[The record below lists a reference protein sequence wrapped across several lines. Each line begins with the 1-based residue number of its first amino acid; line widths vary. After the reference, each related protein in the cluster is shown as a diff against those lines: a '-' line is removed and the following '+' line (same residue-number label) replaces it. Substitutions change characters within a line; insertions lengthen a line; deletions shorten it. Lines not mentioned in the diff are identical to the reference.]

1 MEQEFNCPHCGTT
14 LEEDDCYDT
23 SFDGSTAVRYI
34 VGHCPKC
41 EREYQWKELFE
52 YTGCDELTEV

>member
-1 MEQEFNCPHCGTT
+1 MEQEFNCPHCGAT

-23 SFDGSTAVRYI
+23 SFDGDTATRYI

-41 EREYQWKELFE
+41 EREYQWKEIFD
-52 YTGCDELTEV
+52 YAGCDELTEV